1 MNGEFLFELSGICGN
16 RQVYDDGMI
25 MEIYD
30 EEKN

>member
-25 MEIYD
+25 MENIR
-30 EEKN
+30 